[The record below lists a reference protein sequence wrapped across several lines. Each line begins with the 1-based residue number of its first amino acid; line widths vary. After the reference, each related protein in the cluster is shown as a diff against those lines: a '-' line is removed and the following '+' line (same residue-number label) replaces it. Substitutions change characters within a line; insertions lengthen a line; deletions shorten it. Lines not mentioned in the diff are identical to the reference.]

1 MASQNIK
8 GISVQI
14 SGDTTQLGKA
24 VKEAEDKSK
33 ALSSQLKDVNKLLK
47 EPDANAVEL
56 LAQKQAILTD
66 QVAATKEKLDTL
78 RAAEESVQQQF
89 EKGEITAEQ
98 MRAFQLEIAY
108 TESAMRK
115 YESAIEKTAK
125 QLDEARVKQG
135 EEATSLGMLQAKI
148 SAQEQELSG
157 LREQY
162 KNIVIAEGENSA
174 SAKDLAK
181 QISTLSGDLN
191 ENKKK
196 LNDADKAADTFD
208 ETVDDTAEDSGKAS
222 KKVKELGDSAKDAES
237 GFSTAAIALGTFMGN
252 LALDVLEAAANKL
265 VDIGK
270 GALDTGMAFESAIS
284 QLAATQGFSLDDLQN
299 DEGTM
304 YTMDLLTEKARQM
317 GAATSFSAAEAADGL
332 NTLAMSGYDASDSVG
347 MIENVLH
354 GAEAGGM
361 SIAEA
366 AQYVSG
372 SMKGFK
378 DQTAEFADAAEA
390 SAYYADL
397 MAKGATLAATS
408 VPELGQALS
417 GSAATANTYKQ
428 SADSVTIALLRLAEQ
443 GEVGSGAATAL
454 NAAMKNLYAPT
465 DTAKKALDQ
474 LGVSAY
480 DESGNIRD
488 FNEVV
493 DELSGALNSLDTDEE
508 RNALENAIFGQQ
520 GQKAFDKM
528 IVTSG
533 DKLQDFYEGIAEASG
548 SAALQSETMMDSLEG
563 DLKKLDSAWSDL
575 EISIYNGANEPI
587 RNVVQTVTDDMI
599 PAINALL
606 QGTEGA
612 EQQVGEAVGNLI
624 SKVLTEIT
632 DLLPKA
638 ATVLKSLASVLV
650 ANLPSVLSGLG
661 EMVSVLVADI
671 VELLPDVFTTIAEIL
686 NQLIPSLITVVADN
700 LPALIPVIMGAI
712 EALTPVLVNLITDSI
727 PQLISMIVVL
737 LRDGVPQVL
746 QGALKLLS
754 AIVDAVLE
762 LLPELI
768 EALPEI
774 ITTIIDVLT
783 ESGEM
788 VMEAALALLYA
799 IIDAIPLIIPAISES
814 LPKIVTALVSGLIGS
829 TDALLQGALELLK
842 GIIQAV
848 PLLIDLLIPQAV
860 GIAKAVIQAL
870 SENIPALMEGANTLF
885 FTIVDIL
892 AMVIVEAV
900 KLVPSLI
907 QGIIESLIAGIALVV
922 QAVWELGN
930 AIIEGFKEMFGIH
943 SPSAVMREL
952 AEFLVKG
959 IVEGI
964 KNLPSSM
971 WEILQ
976 KAYSK
981 VVTWASA
988 LVAKGKECAKNLLD
1002 GIVDTVRSLPDKMQE
1017 TGKNLV
1023 QGLWNGIN
1031 NAKDWVLSKI
1041 SGFCSS
1047 ILDGITGFFDIHSP
1061 SRKTAYVGEMLDEGL
1076 AGGVEDNADR
1086 PISAIRRMA
1095 SGLMDETAVI
1105 PERLESVQSAAVFPE
1120 TLPIGN
1126 DLTDRLDRILQAIQ
1140 KGQVLLLDGTA
1151 IVGGTIDQINA
1162 QLGRQQVLAARSE
1175 F

>member
-24 VKEAEDKSK
+24 VKDAEDKSK

-47 EPDANAVEL
+47 EPNANAVEL

-115 YESAIEKTAK
+115 YESAIETTNKK
-125 QLDEARVKQG
+125 LDEARVKQG
-135 EEATSLGMLQAKI
+135 EESTSLGTLQAKI

-162 KNIVIAEGENSA
+162 KNTVIAEGENSA
-174 SAKDLAK
+174 SAKALAN
-181 QISTLSGDLN
+181 QISTLSGELN
-191 ENKKK
+191 DNKKK
-196 LNDADKAADTFD
+196 LEDADKAADTFD
-208 ETVDDTAEDSGKAS
+208 QTVDDTAEDSGKAA
-222 KKVKELGDSAKDAES
+222 KKVDTLKDSAKDA
-237 GFSTAAIALGTFMGN
+237 GDKFSTASVAVGTFMGN

-270 GALDTGMAFESAIS
+270 GALDTGMKFEAAIS
-284 QLAATQGFSLDDLQN
+284 QLAATQGYSLDDLQG
-299 DEGTM
+299 DEGVM

-332 NTLAMSGYDASDSVG
+332 NTLAMSGYNAQESVG

-354 GAEAGGM
+354 GAESGSM
-361 SIAEA
+361 TIAEA
-366 AQYVSG
+366 ASYVSG

-378 DQTAEFADAAEA
+378 DQTAAFADATEA
-390 SAYYADL
+390 SAYYVDL

-493 DELSGALNSLDTDEE
+493 DELAGALNSLDTDEE
-508 RNALENAIFGQQ
+508 RNALEDAIFGQQ

-533 DKLQDFYEGIAEASG
+533 DKLQSFYDGIADASG

-587 RNVVQTVTDDMI
+587 RKVVQTVTDEMI

-612 EQQVGEAVGNLI
+612 EQQVGEAIGSLM

-632 DLLPKA
+632 EMLPKA
-638 ATVLKSLASVLV
+638 AAVLQSLASVLI
-650 ANLPSVLSGLG
+650 ANLPAILSGLG
-661 EMVSVLVADI
+661 EMVAVLVADI
-671 VELLPDVFTTIAEIL
+671 VALLPDAFIAIADIL
-686 NQLIPSLITVVADN
+686 NELIPTLIGIVADN
-700 LPALIPVIMGAI
+700 LPQLIPVIMGAI
-712 EALTPVLVNLITDSI
+712 EALTPVLTNLITDSI

-737 LRDGVPQVL
+737 LRNGVPQIL
-746 QGALKLLS
+746 QGALTLLS
-754 AIVDAVLE
+754 AIVDAMLA
-762 LLPELI
+762 LIPELV

-774 ITTIIDVLT
+774 ITAILDVLGK
-783 ESGEM
+783 SGEM
-788 VMEAALALLYA
+788 IMEAALALLYA
-799 IIDAIPLIIPAISES
+799 VIDAIPLIIPAISEA
-814 LPKIVTALVSGLIGS
+814 LPQIVTALVSGLLS
-829 TDALLQGALELLK
+829 NTEKLLQASLELLK

-848 PLLIDLLIPQAV
+848 SLLIDLLIPQAV
-860 GIAKAVIQAL
+860 NIVQAVIQAL
-870 SENIPALMEGANTLF
+870 SDNIPALMEGANTLF
-885 FTIVDIL
+885 FTLVDIL

-907 QGIIESLIAGIALVV
+907 QGIIEGLIAGIALVV
-922 QAVWELGN
+922 QAVWNLGT
-930 AIIEGFKEMFGIH
+930 AIIEGFKELFGIH
-943 SPSAVMREL
+943 SPSAVMQEL
-952 AEFLVKG
+952 AEFLVDG
-959 IVEGI
+959 VVNGI

-971 WEILQ
+971 WDILL
-976 KAYSK
+976 KAYNK
-981 VVTWASA
+981 VKTWGAD
-988 LVAKGKECAKNLLD
+988 LVAKGKECAKNLFD
-1002 GIVDTVRSLPDKMQE
+1002 GIVDTVRSLPDKMAE

-1061 SRKTAYVGEMLDEGL
+1061 FRKTEYVGEMLDEGL

-1105 PERLESVQSAAVFPE
+1105 PERLENVQSAAVFPE

-1162 QLGRQQVLAARSE
+1162 QLGQKQLLAARSE